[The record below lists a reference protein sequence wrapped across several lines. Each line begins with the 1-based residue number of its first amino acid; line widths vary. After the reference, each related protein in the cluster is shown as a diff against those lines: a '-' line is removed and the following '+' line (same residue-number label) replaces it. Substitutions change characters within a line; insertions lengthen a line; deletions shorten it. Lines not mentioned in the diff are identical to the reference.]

1 MPFKSSTRIL
11 LMALAICT
19 GHTSLVKAQVLNGGI
34 NYRADVRQVTGQAA
48 IGGLYLNNNVIFKPH
63 IDEDGLPT
71 YIKINDAQIT
81 CYKYGVNFGTFNPPV
96 AQQTMPIIEALD
108 IPENQRYDVSV
119 WAFGKHVLASTQ
131 CLYQLDLTPGNPYID
146 RYDGETGIL
155 LNNPKDIP
163 KTKDG
168 YFDRNFSLNLGLTAT
183 IRQFWRYK
191 FGTSHT
197 NALDFGTLNNNQT
210 YTHINNNMPRPEL
223 PNLDGQDWGY
233 ASAKGSPSP
242 EVNYRFTLSAPA
254 TVTLSTNN
262 AGTNFNTRVVLS
274 RIVNGNEVQVALN
287 DNISG
292 SNNKSLITATLCDG
306 TYNIY
311 VEGSSGSD
319 YGNFE
324 LSVVQQ
330 PATISTLTGSIT
342 GPSLLPTPREN
353 GNAYVTVTQAPVPLL
368 GATSNAW
375 TWQQNETLSGTPN
388 WVNAE
393 GKNDSVAYL
402 LPETTFPGNSRT
414 LQYRR
419 INNGCNA
426 LLATNPSVT
435 VKFVAPN
442 GSISGRVTSKNGQPV
457 KDITIFAR
465 KRNASLPGSP
475 QSFIYSAITADDGT
489 YTIPNMYYGDPT
501 LTTSL
506 EFSIWAFK
514 ANHGFDFDTLY
525 RTLRNTIPGVD
536 NVNFKDTT
544 VLAISGRTFQECTD
558 CHDEQGA
565 EQTQNCPLDSVEIYR
580 DNSFFARTGLITPPG
595 EFGLYSITV
604 SDPGTYK
611 IEPRYRN
618 QTFSPAFTNVPV
630 VADVSNVNFKNT
642 TTRTISGTLLAGCS
656 DYIGTAVLE
665 FSDILPD
672 DAGGNPRSSCF
683 RKRITTS
690 GATGFYS
697 ITLPAR
703 KYKVSVVD
711 FTASADVSKL
721 DLLAFFNQLPVDSL
735 IRNITD
741 ANATLNLVY
750 QRPPTLDVVGLTPVC
765 TPPATFSI
773 FPQNEERDIVV
784 KAFQGPKAKNCPAA
798 DTNLILNTNIQQ
810 EDQNEEFVKKTE
822 NGEAVF
828 PLKGGTPNIIAPYK
842 KTFNV
847 VFTDRFGRSTTLNR
861 EVVVTGLKNNIGSFA
876 TVSPE
881 VPLMVLHDPPGDAS
895 SSFWETTQSNETA
908 VRFYAA
914 PSGSLNSWAEVKIGA
929 SFSAGLGI
937 STETSVWGTIKGS
950 VGVEAKNSTSNET
963 IISTKT
969 TNNFSTSDNDAVVG
983 NEGDVFI
990 GAALNLKYAI
1000 TNELIFSN
1008 SACDFTLNR
1017 KLMVAQDG
1025 FATQYIYTE
1034 GHIRNTLIP
1043 LLISF
1048 RDNPGTTPQEKQNYA
1063 NQIRVWEQTLENNER
1078 NKSLAKFDKNL
1089 SFDGSAGPITSSTTT
1104 STTNVS
1110 SIEFDLTLNTELALE
1125 LGLEVAGSGASGGVT
1140 VGFRM
1145 ETGKSTTSTNTKE
1158 VTFGYT
1164 LDDDDP
1170 GDFYSVNIKRDP
1182 VYNSPVFELVAATT
1196 SCPYEEGSQPRD
1208 EMQLTIPEPVKT
1220 NIAPDGEA
1228 EFILVIG
1235 NTSQSE
1241 ETRSYSLSFVQE
1253 SNPNGAAVTIGGSQ
1267 ALIPIK
1273 YTVSYLG
1280 QVQVV
1285 VKVKRGAS
1293 NIFSY
1298 EGLEFQLT
1306 DACDG
1311 SIVKTGKIS
1320 AFFQSACSGITL
1332 LQPEENWTNTAFEQN
1347 KLPIILKD
1355 YTIGGITN
1363 VSIEYAKTGT
1373 SNWVNGFTIPANQL
1387 QNSVNGTEIIWNVTD
1402 LEDGAYNL
1410 RAKVVCPSGIVYS
1423 SRVSGV
1429 IDRTPPSLLG
1439 RPQPANDIYIRGNE
1453 IAATYNEALDCSS
1466 VDTSKFTITRLSDG
1480 STIPGRIGCFENRV
1494 VITPTQDIS
1503 AMIEDSFRIV
1513 LRNMPDR
1520 FGNKR
1525 TMEDIWGFIVQSA
1538 TPAVGPLALTVSGTN
1553 LTVLENSGDT
1563 MRYRFIL
1570 PQAAPNDVRIN
1581 FSATGT
1587 ALYGRDYEVFFENN
1601 QPIAK
1606 DFDGARGIVYIRQG
1620 RQNVLLKVVPK
1631 GNTFFEPDKTLTFNL
1646 MEGGDYLLGQNL
1658 SITGNI
1664 LNDDEKNIYTFTG
1677 SGNFNVGGNWMNTTP
1692 PPAMLQTGDEIVI
1705 DPESG
1710 ECILNVPLTIMKGA
1724 KITVA
1729 PGKKLILQ
1737 GNVMMKGN

>member
-1 MPFKSSTRIL
+1 MQTIFTKTLCAGIFTL
-11 LMALAICT
+11 FL
-19 GHTSLVKAQVLNGGI
+19 TSNAKLFAQVLNGGI
-34 NYRADVRQVTGQAA
+34 NYRADVRQVTGQPG

-63 IDEDGLPT
+63 IDEDALPS

-81 CYKYGVNFGTFNPPV
+81 CYKYGVNFGTTSPPV
-96 AQQTMPIIEALD
+96 AQQTLPIIEVLD
-108 IPENQRYDVSV
+108 IPVNQRYDVSV

-131 CLYQLDLTPGNPYID
+131 CLYQINLTGTNPYID

-155 LNNPKDIP
+155 LNNPIDII

-168 YFDRNFSLNLGLTAT
+168 YFDRNFTLNLGPIAT

-210 YTHINNNMPRPEL
+210 YTHINNNMPPPNL
-223 PNLDGQDWGY
+223 PNLDGEDWGY
-233 ASAKGSPSP
+233 KSNKGGFSP
-242 EVNYRFTLSAPA
+242 EVNYRFELSAPG
-254 TVTLSTNN
+254 TVTISTNN
-262 AGTNFNTRVVLS
+262 NATNFDTRVVLS
-274 RIVNGNEVQVALN
+274 RVVNGNEVLVAEN

-292 SNNKSLITATLCDG
+292 SNKKSLLTATLCDG

-319 YGNFE
+319 YGTFE

-330 PATISTLTGSIT
+330 PASLPALTGSIT
-342 GPSLLPTPREN
+342 GPALIPTPRED
-353 GNAYVTVTQAPVPLL
+353 GNAFVSITQAPASLL
-368 GATSNAW
+368 GATSTAW
-375 TWQQNETLSGTPN
+375 IWQQNEVIPGTPN

-393 GKNDSVAYL
+393 GKFDSIAYR
-402 LPETTFPGNSRT
+402 LPETNFPGNSRT

-419 INNGCNA
+419 VNNGCNA
-426 LLATNPSVT
+426 PLATAPVT
-435 VKFVAPN
+435 VKMVAPN
-442 GSISGRVTSKNGQPV
+442 GSISGRVSSKNGQPV

-475 QSFIYSAITADDGT
+475 QSFVYSTVTADDGT

-501 LTTSL
+501 LTTAL

-525 RTLRNTIPGVD
+525 RTLRNTIPGVT
-536 NVNFKDTT
+536 NVNFIDTT
-544 VLAISGRTFQECTD
+544 VLSISGRTFQECLD
-558 CHDEQGA
+558 CNDAQGDP
-565 EQTQNCPLDSVEIYR
+565 QSQNCPLDSVEIYR
-580 DNSFFARTGLITPPG
+580 GGNFFARTGFITPPG
-595 EFGLYSITV
+595 EFGRYSITV
-604 SDPGTYK
+604 SDPGTYT
-611 IEPRYRN
+611 IEPRYRS
-618 QTFSPAFTNVPV
+618 QTFSPTFTNVQV
-630 VADVSNVNFKNT
+630 LADVNNINFKNT

-656 DYIGTAVLE
+656 DYIGTALLE
-665 FSDILPD
+665 FTDILPKD
-672 DAGGNPRSSCF
+672 SEGNQRPSCF
-683 RKRITTS
+683 RKQITTNTV
-690 GATGFYS
+690 TGYFS

-703 KYKVSVVD
+703 KYKVKVVD

-721 DLLAFFNQLPVDSL
+721 DLLAFFDQLPDDSL
-735 IRNITD
+735 SRDITD

-765 TPPATFSI
+765 TPPASFSI
-773 FPQNEERDIVV
+773 FPQNEVRDIVV
-784 KAFQGPKAKNCPAA
+784 KAYQGPVVKNCPAA

-810 EDQNEEFVKKTE
+810 EDQNEEFVKMTE
-822 NGEAVF
+822 NGVAVF
-828 PLKGGTPNIIAPYK
+828 PLKGGIPNIIAPYK
-842 KTFNV
+842 KTFNA

-881 VPLMVLHDPPGDAS
+881 VPLMILHDPPGDAS
-895 SSFWETTQSNETA
+895 YSFWETSQSNESA
-908 VRFYAA
+908 VRFYTA

-937 STETSVWGTIKGS
+937 STETSVWGTVKGS
-950 VGVEAKNSTSNET
+950 VGIEAKNSTSSEA
-963 IISTKT
+963 IITTKT
-969 TNNFSTSDNDAVVG
+969 TRRFSTSDNEAVVG
-983 NEGDVFI
+983 SRGDVFI
-990 GAALNLKYAI
+990 GAALNLKYAV
-1000 TNELIFSN
+1000 TNELTFSN
-1008 SACDFTLNR
+1008 NTCDFSLTK

-1025 FATQYIYTE
+1025 FATQYIYSE

-1043 LLISF
+1043 ILKSF
-1048 RDNPGTTPQEKQNYA
+1048 RDNPVNTPEEKQNYA

-1078 NKSLAKFDKNL
+1078 NKALAKYVTNY
-1089 SFDGSAGPITSSTTT
+1089 SFDGGSQGVDESTTT
-1104 STTNVS
+1104 SATNIS
-1110 SIEFDLTLNTELALE
+1110 SIEFDLTLNTEVAVE
-1125 LGLEVAGSGASGGVT
+1125 LGLEVAGSGASGGAT

-1145 ETGKSTTSTNTKE
+1145 ETGKSTTNTSTKE
-1158 VTFGYT
+1158 VTFGFI
-1164 LDDDDP
+1164 LKDDDL
-1170 GDFYSVNIKRDP
+1170 GDFFTVNVKKDP

-1208 EMQLTIPEPVKT
+1208 EMQLIIPEPVKT

-1228 EFILVIG
+1228 EFILIIG

-1241 ETRSYSLSFVQE
+1241 ETRNYRLSFVQG
-1253 SNPNGAAVTIGGSQ
+1253 SNPNGAEIRIGGSE
-1267 ALIPIK
+1267 AGDPID
-1273 YTVSYLG
+1273 YTISYLG
-1280 QVQVV
+1280 QLQVL

-1293 NIFSY
+1293 NIFTY
-1298 EGLEFQLT
+1298 EGLEFQVT

-1320 AFFQSACSGITL
+1320 AFFQSECSGITL
-1332 LQPEENWTNTAFEQN
+1332 VQPEENWTSTAFDES

-1363 VSIEYAKTGT
+1363 VSIEYAKEGT
-1373 SNWVNGFTIPANQL
+1373 SNWVNGFTILANQL
-1387 QNSVNGTEIIWNVTD
+1387 QNSVNGTEIIWNIRD
-1402 LEDGAYNL
+1402 IPDGAYHL
-1410 RAKVVCPSGIVYS
+1410 RAKVICTSGIVYS

-1429 IDRTPPSLLG
+1429 IDRTAPQLLG

-1453 IAATYNEALDCSS
+1453 IAATYNEVIDCSS
-1466 VDTSKFTITRLSDG
+1466 IDSSKFSITRLSNG
-1480 STIPGRIGCFENRV
+1480 SIVPGRIGCFENRV
-1494 VITPTQDIS
+1494 VVTPVQDIS
-1503 AMIEDSFRIV
+1503 TMINDSFRVV
-1513 LRNMPDR
+1513 LRNIPDR
-1520 FGNKR
+1520 YGNKR
-1525 TMEDIWGFIVQSA
+1525 TTEDLWGFIVQSA
-1538 TPAVGPLALTVSGTN
+1538 TPAVGPLALIVSGIN

-1570 PQAAPNDVRIN
+1570 PQAAPNDIRVN
-1581 FSATGT
+1581 FAATGT

-1601 QPIAK
+1601 QPVAK
-1606 DFDGARGIVYIRQG
+1606 NFDGARGSVFIRKGQ
-1620 RQNVLLKVVPK
+1620 QNVLLRVVPV
-1631 GNTFFEPDKTLTFNL
+1631 GNTFFEADKTLTFNL

-1658 SITGNI
+1658 SITGTI
-1664 LNDDEKNIYTFTG
+1664 LNDDDKNIYTFTG
-1677 SGNFNVGGNWMNTTP
+1677 SGNFNVGGNWMNATP
-1692 PPAMLQTGDEIVI
+1692 PPSKLQTGDEIVI

-1729 PGKKLILQ
+1729 PGKKLVLQ
-1737 GNVMMKGN
+1737 GNVIMKGN

>member
-1 MPFKSSTRIL
+1 MRYRFSTRTFL
-11 LMALAICT
+11 PV
-19 GHTSLVKAQVLNGGI
+19 LVIGSTFCLKVHAQVLNGSI

-48 IGGLYLNNNVIFKPH
+48 LSGVFLDNNVIFKPH

-81 CYKYGVNFGTFNPPV
+81 CYKYGYRSGVFSPPI
-96 AQQTMPIIEALD
+96 AQQTLPIIEALD
-108 IPENQRYDVSV
+108 IPLNQRYDVSV
-119 WAFGKHVLASTQ
+119 WAFGKHILAPTE
-131 CLYQLDLTPGNPYID
+131 CLYQVGLTENPPYLD
-146 RYDGETGIL
+146 RYDVERGIL
-155 LNNPKDIP
+155 LSNPREIV

-168 YFDRNFSLNLGLTAT
+168 YADRVFALNGT
-183 IRQFWRYK
+183 INANIREFWRYK

-197 NALDFGTLNNNQT
+197 NALNFGTLNDNQT
-210 YTHINNNMPRPEL
+210 YTHVNNNMPKPEL
-223 PNLDGQDWGY
+223 PNLDGANWGY
-233 ASAKGSPSP
+233 VNSKGSPSP
-242 EVNYRFTLSAPA
+242 EVNYNFTLSAPA
-254 TVTLSTNN
+254 TVTISTNHG
-262 AGTNFNTRVVLS
+262 GTNFDTRIVLS

-287 DNISG
+287 DNL
-292 SNNKSLITATLCDG
+292 SNEIKKSFLTATLCDG
-306 TYNIY
+306 TYNVY
-311 VEGSSGSD
+311 VEGSGGSD
-319 YGNFE
+319 YGTFE
-324 LSVVQQ
+324 LTVVQQ
-330 PATISTLTGSIT
+330 PASLPALTGSIT
-342 GPSLLPTPREN
+342 GPALIPTPRED
-353 GNAYVTVTQAPVPLL
+353 GNAFVSLVQAPASLL
-368 GATSNAW
+368 GATSTAW
-375 TWQQNETLSGTPN
+375 TWQQNEVIPGTPN

-393 GKNDSVAYL
+393 GKFDSIAYR
-402 LPETTFPGNSRT
+402 LPETPFPGKSRT

-419 INNGCNA
+419 VNNGCNA
-426 LLATNPSVT
+426 PLATLPVT
-435 VKFVAPN
+435 VKMVAPD
-442 GSISGRVTSKNGQPV
+442 GFISGRVTSKNGQPV

-465 KRNASLPGSP
+465 KRNTSLPGSP
-475 QSFIYSAITADDGT
+475 QSFLYSAITADDGT
-489 YTIPNMYYGDPT
+489 YTIPNIYYGDPT
-501 LTTSL
+501 ITSSL

-514 ANHGFDFDTLY
+514 PNHGFNFDTLK
-525 RTLRNTIPGVD
+525 RTLRNIFPGVVD
-536 NVNFKDTT
+536 VDFIDTT
-544 VLAISGRTFQECTD
+544 VLSISGRTFQECTD
-558 CHDEQGA
+558 CNDAQGA
-565 EQTQNCPLDSVEIYR
+565 AQTQNCPLDSVEIYR
-580 DNSFFARTGLITPPG
+580 GGNFFARTGFITPPG
-595 EFGLYSITV
+595 EFGRYAITV
-604 SDPGTYK
+604 SDPGNYV
-611 IEPRYRN
+611 IEPRFRN
-618 QTFSPAFTNVPV
+618 QTFSPAFSNVPV
-630 VADVSNVNFKNT
+630 VADVNNINFKNT
-642 TTRTISGTLLAGCS
+642 TTRTISGTLLAGCN
-656 DYIGTAVLE
+656 DFIGTAVLE
-665 FSDILPD
+665 FTDILPKD
-672 DAGGNPRSSCF
+672 GEGNPRPSCF
-683 RKRITTS
+683 RKRVTTVA
-690 GATGFYS
+690 GTGFYS

-703 KYKVSVVD
+703 KYKVRVVD
-711 FTASADVSKL
+711 FTANADVSKL
-721 DLLAFFNQLPVDSL
+721 DLLAFFNQLADDSL
-735 IRNITD
+735 TRDITD

-750 QRPPTLDVVGLTPVC
+750 QRPPVLDVAGLTPVC

-784 KAFQGPKAKNCPAA
+784 KAYQGPIAKNCPAA

-810 EDQNEEFVKKTE
+810 EDQNEEFVKRTE

-881 VPLMVLHDPPGDAS
+881 VPLMILHDPPGDAS
-895 SSFWETTQSNETA
+895 SSFWETSQSNETA

-969 TNNFSTSDNDAVVG
+969 TNNFSTSDNESVVG

-990 GAALNLKYAI
+990 GAALNLKYAV
-1000 TNELIFSN
+1000 TNELTFSN
-1008 SACDFTLNR
+1008 SACDFSLTK

-1043 LLISF
+1043 LLKTF
-1048 RDNPGTTPQEKQNYA
+1048 RDNPAATAQEKQNYA
-1063 NQIRVWEQTLENNER
+1063 NQIKVWEQTLENNER
-1078 NKSLAKFDKNL
+1078 NKSLAKFDKNI
-1089 SFDGSAGPITSSTTT
+1089 SFDGSAGPITSATTT

-1145 ETGKSTTSTNTKE
+1145 ETGKSTTNTSTKE

-1208 EMQLTIPEPVKT
+1208 EMQLIIPEPVKT
-1220 NIAPDGEA
+1220 NIAPNGKA
-1228 EFILVIG
+1228 EFTLIIG

-1241 ETRSYSLSFVQE
+1241 ETRSYKLAFIQG
-1253 SNPNGAAVTIGGSQ
+1253 SNPNGAKVEIGGVQ
-1267 ALIPIK
+1267 ALLPIK

-1280 QVQVV
+1280 QVQVLV
-1285 VKVKRGAS
+1285 TVERGAS

-1306 DACDG
+1306 DECDG

-1332 LQPEENWTNTAFEQN
+1332 LQPEENWTNTAFDQN

-1355 YTIGGITN
+1355 YTMSGITN
-1363 VSIEYAKTGT
+1363 VSLEYAKTGT
-1373 SNWVNGFTIPANQL
+1373 SSWVSGFTLPANQL
-1387 QNSVNGTEIIWNVTD
+1387 QNSVHGTEIIWNITD
-1402 LEDGAYNL
+1402 LPDGDYNL
-1410 RAKVVCPSGIVYS
+1410 RAKVVCPSGTVYS
-1423 SRVSGV
+1423 TRVSGV
-1429 IDRTPPSLLG
+1429 IDRAAPVLLG
-1439 RPQPANDIYIRGNE
+1439 RPQPANDIFIRGNE

-1466 VDTSKFTITRLSDG
+1466 MDSSKFTITRLSDG
-1480 STIPGRIGCFENRV
+1480 SAIAGRIGCFENRIV
-1494 VITPTQDIS
+1494 LTPTQDIS
-1503 AMIEDSFRIV
+1503 AMIGDSFRIV

-1525 TMEDIWGFIVQSA
+1525 MAEDIWGFIVQSA

-1570 PQAAPNDVRIN
+1570 PQPAPNDIRVN

-1587 ALYGRDYEVFFENN
+1587 ALFGRDYEVFFENG

-1606 DFDGARGIVYIRQG
+1606 DFDGARGIVYIKQG
-1620 RQNVLLKVVPK
+1620 AQNVLVRVVPK

-1658 SITGNI
+1658 SITGTI
-1664 LNDDEKNIYTFTG
+1664 LNDDVKNIYTFTG
-1677 SGNFNVGGNWMNTTP
+1677 SGNFNVGGNWMGATP
-1692 PPAMLQTGDEIVI
+1692 PPSTLPTGDEIVI

-1710 ECILNVPLTIMKGA
+1710 ECIMNVPLNIMKGA

-1737 GNVMMKGN
+1737 GNVIMRGN